1 MSEMEM
7 PTPCERC
14 NELFDLL
21 DGTRSPRNPRI
32 VICEGCAGKE
42 QEEVNKEEEIIELQE
57 EIADAEDTIKR
68 NTERLRELG
77 VSVKLN

>member
-1 MSEMEM
+1 MDM

-14 NELFDLL
+14 NKWFDLL

-32 VICEGCAGKE
+32 VICEECADKE
-42 QEEVNKEEEIIELQE
+42 QKEVDEEEEIKELQK
-57 EIADAEDTIKR
+57 EITDAKDTIKR

-77 VSVKLN
+77 VSVK